1 MLVAFRYLLVKISTE
16 FILIVRINMSVFFFV
31 NVLFTTRERMRSTL
45 RRFCSQ
51 LTNRPNPQPP
61 AEANVPH
68 HPINNMRVKKSNSYI
83 PNFEFTI
90 SQAALVVASGFA
102 ILGMV
107 KMGDIA
113 MERRKRASQTAVV
126 SEERIGKPKLG
137 GPWTLYD
144 SNTAKAFT
152 ADDLKGK
159 FQLVYFGFTYCPDV
173 CPEEMQKQSIV
184 VDAVEK
190 ALKESVIQPL
200 FITVDPKRDTLAQT
214 RMYVKEFHPRLIGLT
229 GAPDQIRKVTRLFRV
244 YYNEGIR
251 TANPEG
257 EEDYL
262 VDHSI
267 IHYLMGPDNQ
277 LIDFYG
283 KNYTAEEMS
292 QKIIN
297 EINRYRHEQKTAQKK
312 TKSGI
317 TDM

>member
-1 MLVAFRYLLVKISTE
+1 MNILSFLYLS
-16 FILIVRINMSVFFFV
+16 FILE
-31 NVLFTTRERMRSTL
+31 LMRSSL

-51 LTNRPNPQPP
+51 LTNRPK
-61 AEANVPH
+61 
-68 HPINNMRVKKSNSYI
+68 PIPTPETQRVQEPLNNARPKKSNSYA

-90 SQAALVVASGFA
+90 AQAGLVVASGLA

-113 MERRKRASQTAVV
+113 MERRKRASQTAIV
-126 SEERIGKPKLG
+126 SEEQVGKPKLG

-144 SNTAKAFT
+144 CKTAKPFT
-152 ADDLKGK
+152 SEDLKGR

-173 CPEEMQKQSIV
+173 CPEEMQKQATV
-184 VDAVEK
+184 VETVEK
-190 ALKESVIQPL
+190 ALKGTELEGIVQPV

-214 RMYVKEFHPRLIGLT
+214 RMYIKEFHPKLLGLT
-229 GAPDQIRKVTRLFRV
+229 GAPEQVKKVTRLFRV

-251 TANPEG
+251 TTNPDG

-277 LIDFYG
+277 LVDFYG

-292 QKIIN
+292 QKVLN
-297 EINRYRHEQKTAQKK
+297 EIHKYRKCQEEKKNQRK

-317 TDM
+317 SDI